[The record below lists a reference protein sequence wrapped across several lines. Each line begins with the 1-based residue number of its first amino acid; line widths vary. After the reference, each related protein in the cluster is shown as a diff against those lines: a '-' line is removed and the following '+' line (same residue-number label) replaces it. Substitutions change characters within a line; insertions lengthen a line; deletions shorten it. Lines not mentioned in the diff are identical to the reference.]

1 MSEQS
6 SHTIQIHSR
15 PRGREQW
22 IRGIRG
28 IRLGAGW
35 VLWSSCQ
42 IKVMTSLLFFPLII
56 LLWIILRGKSTATL
70 EPIFGPRSRIV
81 HLIDPKRLKS
91 YSIHLVSSIGKSKWI
106 LWEVKIYK
114 YLGLLQVSTFRER
127 FIYFFANF
135 GRHIWDFFPQKK
147 CWGKKSKFF
156 FPELFF
162 LGGGGDDK
170 NSYLPDSFLRHIT
183 RKQWQRRQRLKWQQK
198 QSARVEFSLHPPH
211 KKNKNLKPN
220 LPNK

>member
-15 PRGREQW
+15 PRGGEQW

-28 IRLGAGW
+28 IRLGACR

-56 LLWIILRGKSTATL
+56 LLLIILRGKSTATL

-135 GRHIWDFFPQKK
+135 GRHIWDFFPRKNVGEKK
-147 CWGKKSKFF
+147 VYVFF
-156 FPELFF
+156 SRIVF
-162 LGGGGDDK
+162 LGGRGWRQK
-170 NSYLPDSFLRHIT
+170 FLPS
-183 RKQWQRRQRLKWQQK
+183 WQFFKT
-198 QSARVEFSLHPPH
+198 HH
-211 KKNKNLKPN
+211 KEAVAAPTKAEVTAETVS
-220 LPNK
+220 